1 MSRKMLGREIVTALN
16 ATGMDWR
23 IENGKSHTKIMVGKG
38 LVTTLPR
45 SQRKLNATPRDLTN
59 TLLHIR
65 RFADK
70 QREA

>member
-1 MSRKMLGREIVTALN
+1 
-16 ATGMDWR
+16 
-23 IENGKSHTKIMVGKG
+23 MVGKG